1 MSRERDQD
9 WLRAGSPEERKYRL
23 AGIPYKFWRRAA
35 PTAPPVHLCFARP
48 NGVVVEI
55 SSGEQSQWM
64 QVFATNRSVLKY
76 PHLISVTS
84 TPHEDM
90 ALEAA
95 FHIQRCV
102 MGQNIRTQA
111 IDVGRVARGIYEP
124 REDAGLVVIY
134 NVGAHLTPDR
144 VVTIRDVLWDRKH
157 LPRIIAAGGLDGPT
171 LFYGT
176 LNMRPTAFFHY
187 QGESDVLEF

>member
-1 MSRERDQD
+1 MGREQDQD
-9 WLRAGSPEERKYRL
+9 WLRAGSAEERKYRL
-23 AGIPYKFWRRAA
+23 AGIPYQFWRRQL
-35 PTAPPVHLCFARP
+35 PDTPPVHLCFTRP
-48 NGVVVEI
+48 NGIAVEI
-55 SSGEQSQWM
+55 SPDEQTQWM
-64 QVFATNRSVLKY
+64 QLFASNRSLLKQ

-95 FHIQRCV
+95 FHIQRRV
-102 MGQNIRTQA
+102 VAQNIRTQA

-124 REDAGLVVIY
+124 REDAGLVVLY
-134 NVGAHLTPDR
+134 NVGAYLTPDR
-144 VVTIRDVLWDRKH
+144 VVAIRDVLWDRKH

-171 LFYGT
+171 LFYGN
-176 LNMRPTAFFHY
+176 LNMRPTMFFHY